1 VADAETIEEACP
13 VCGAMLADDDERCPR
28 CGADVSRD
36 RTLRG
41 TPPTAAE
48 EPLLDPERAQG
59 GREDRIQPPENRDY
73 RERKP
78 AYEAGQRPPL
88 PEDD

>member
-1 VADAETIEEACP
+1 VADAETIQDACP

-36 RTLRG
+36 RTLRE
-41 TPPTAAE
+41 AAPASAE
-48 EPLLDPERAQG
+48 APLPDPERAQG
-59 GREDRIQPPENRDY
+59 GREDKIQPPENRDY

-78 AYEAGQRPPL
+78 AFEAGQRPPV
-88 PEDD
+88 PDDD